1 MVRRANSR
9 RGRKTLRKER
19 SIILIAA
26 EGSNKTE
33 RAYFLEFNRLQKKY
47 KIIMAGG
54 NNTDPVKIV
63 QDAADSAK
71 KKDLDLKSGDLV
83 YAVFDTDVGKEKQI
97 EKTRKI
103 AKNEKVGLILSNPC
117 FELWLLMHF
126 TFSTKSYSNNKAVC
140 DELMR
145 KWPKYKKNINS
156 FEEIRG
162 KQECAIKNAK
172 KLKTFH
178 IKMSE
183 KTEIENCNPSTD
195 VYQLVE
201 MLTV

>member
-1 MVRRANSR
+1 MP
-9 RGRKTLRKER
+9 
-19 SIILIAA
+19 
-26 EGSNKTE
+26 
-33 RAYFLEFNRLQKKY
+33 Q
-47 KIIMAGG
+47 
-54 NNTDPVKIV
+54 
-63 QDAADSAK
+63 
-71 KKDLDLKSGDLV
+71 KDLDLKSGDLV

-162 KQECAIKNAK
+162 KQERG
-172 KLKTFH
+172 
-178 IKMSE
+178 
-183 KTEIENCNPSTD
+183 
-195 VYQLVE
+195 
-201 MLTV
+201 